1 MKKLLFTFLL
11 FMFYLFQTEIVSAQ
25 VLMNSSGSYS
35 QDFNTL
41 ASSGAT
47 STWTDN
53 SSIAN
58 WFWQSTATGTTYA
71 IDNGGSNSGGRKSYG
86 TTAST
91 DRAMGSLG
99 SGSATVAYG
108 ILLKNTS
115 GGTIT
120 DIKISYTGEQ
130 WRNGGNTTV
139 QPLSFFYKTSTSAIT
154 DLTPSSNTNWTS
166 FTSLNFSSLI
176 NTATATA
183 LDGNASANKTIFT
196 NIPITGITINNDEYL
211 MLRWQDVND
220 VGNDHGL
227 SIDDITITW
236 TISNATTPPS
246 LTANTTNNSVDN
258 SFDISFTDD
267 ATWRAAITSVNI
279 GSSALTQGTDYE
291 ILPGILRLKPQ
302 GSNPLLTT
310 SGSKSINITATGY
323 LPATVTQEINSGV
336 ISLTNSTVNI
346 SGLFN
351 TGVSRTVTAT
361 AKDQYSNA
369 ITGYQFKYDFSY
381 INNNATTPEIYTIDS
396 KQYTSNSTDSLFT
409 NLTGSNGSA
418 TLSVAIPVI
427 VDPNDGFS
435 LQIQLNDGAANI
447 GNLLSFTKLPPEI
460 TLTCSDPATTI
471 LYPSS
476 SKNLIYQAKVVV
488 VNDSSRLTSL
498 NVNLSGSYTSTSIK
512 SYGFKLIY
520 SSNSTLDASDT
531 PIDSVSS
538 SATGSGELLHFINV
552 SKNFT
557 VGTAYLFIT
566 VDIET
571 NPILNETFIAFISGN
586 SNFNFGSNPS
596 YGTGSFTAG
605 LGHTI
610 KPNPTMTE
618 LVVPKYF
625 GAKTASS
632 ANTNRTPFAVCLKFE
647 NLIPNTTYNLKSGI
661 DLTTAA
667 ATSFGAGQMW
677 DGSAFSTNN
686 LANAFT
692 TNNDGN
698 SAPVWIFLQ
707 PTGNASRFGGGQ
719 MHNIR
724 IGVYT
729 GATAPGSPT
738 FVGTKTITTLDIA
751 STPITTDT
759 TDDGAFL
766 YGTSPLSAG
775 KYILVYDNESGTGD
789 PLYAYQIRTSAPT
802 QSTQTSL
809 PREIDS
815 VFMQAGTTIEGN
827 WVAVIPGMYSGF
839 TGVKRIESRNAD
851 NTVYAYN
858 IDADGIWPSGANTS
872 TALRKDVI
880 TITETDA
887 KLDPNPFKTLNINA
901 LLQGSYDAS
910 ISAMR
915 AAVDDL
921 GNFMF
926 SPTITDTITIELR
939 DANDPTINIATFSGA
954 ILNTNGTCE
963 ISGIPS
969 ILNNSYY
976 IVIKQRNHIE
986 TWSSNPI
993 SFGASTINYDFTTDA
1008 NKAYGDNQMEI
1019 APGIFA
1025 IYGGDVNN
1033 DGLIDGSDLSDVQN
1047 DSNNFTI
1054 GYTVTDVNQDGLVD
1068 GSDLSMIQNNSNA
1081 FISIMTP

>member
-41 ASSGAT
+41 ASSGT
-47 STWTDN
+47 GTWTDN
-53 SSIAN
+53 SSIPN
-58 WFWQSTATGTTYA
+58 WFWQSTATGTTYTV
-71 IDNGGSNSGGRKSYG
+71 DNGSSNSGGRKSYG

-130 WRNGGNTTV
+130 WRNGGNTSV

-154 DLTPSSNTNWTS
+154 DLTPSSNTNWTP

-176 NTATATA
+176 NTSTAAA

-196 NIPITGITINNDEYL
+196 DIPITGITINNDEYL

-220 VGNDHGL
+220 AGNDHGL

-236 TISNATTPPS
+236 TISNATAPPL

-279 GSSALTQGTDYE
+279 GSSTLTQGIDYE

-302 GSNPLLTT
+302 GLNPLLTT
-310 SGSKSINITATGY
+310 SGSKSISISATGY
-323 LPATVTQEINSGV
+323 LPATLTQEIKSGA
-336 ISLTNSTVNI
+336 ISLANSSVNV

-351 TGVSRTVTAT
+351 TGISRTVTAT

-381 INNNATTPEIYTIDS
+381 TNNDITTQEIYTIDS
-396 KQYTSNSTDSLFT
+396 KQYTSSSTDSLFT

-435 LQIQLNDGAANI
+435 LQIQLNDGSTNI

-460 TLTCSDPATTI
+460 TFTCSDPATTI

-476 SKNLIYQAKVVV
+476 SRNLIYQAKIVVL
-488 VNDSSRLTSL
+488 NDSSRLTLL
-498 NVNLSGSYTSTSIK
+498 NVNLSGSYTSASIK
-512 SYGFKLIY
+512 SNGFKLIY

-538 SATGSGELLHFINV
+538 FATGSGELLQFINV

-557 VGTAYLFIT
+557 VGTAYLFVT
-566 VDIET
+566 VDIESS
-571 NPILNETFIAFISGN
+571 PILNETISAFISGN
-586 SNFNFGSNPS
+586 SSFNFGSNPS

-618 LVVPKYF
+618 LIVPKYF

-647 NLIPNTTYNLKSGI
+647 NLIPNTSYNLKSGI

-667 ATSFGAGQMW
+667 VTSFGAGQMW

-692 TNNDGN
+692 TDNDGN

-719 MHNIR
+719 IHNIR

-738 FVGTKTITTLDIA
+738 FVGSKTITSLDIA

-789 PLYAYQIRTSAPT
+789 PLYAYQIRPSAPT

-815 VFMQAGTTIEGN
+815 VFMQAGTTIAGN
-827 WVAVIPGMYSGF
+827 WVAVIPGIYSGF

-858 IDADGIWPSGANTS
+858 IDADGIWPSGVNTS

-887 KLDPNPFKTLNINA
+887 KLDPNPVRNMQLNIM
-901 LLQGSYDAS
+901 LQGPFNSFSNQMNPAL
-910 ISAMR
+910 
-915 AAVDDL
+915 DDL
-921 GNFMF
+921 GNFIF
-926 SPTITDTITIELR
+926 TSAITDTVTIELR
-939 DANDPTINIATFSGA
+939 DANDPTINIATFNGA

-986 TWSSNPI
+986 TCSSSPI
-993 SFGASTINYDFTTDA
+993 SFGTSTINYDFTTDA

-1033 DGLIDGSDLSDVQN
+1033 DGIIDSGDMTTIDNLSTAVTFGYYAEDINN
-1047 DSNNFTI
+1047 DGIIDSGDMTI
-1054 GYTVTDVNQDGLVD
+1054 VD
-1068 GSDLSMIQNNSNA
+1068 NNSTA
-1081 FISIMTP
+1081 IIMAIIP

>member
-25 VLMNSSGSYS
+25 ILMSSSGSYS

-41 ASSGAT
+41 ASSGT
-47 STWTDN
+47 GTWTDN
-53 SSIAN
+53 SSIPN
-58 WFWQSTATGTTYA
+58 WFWQSTATGTTYTV
-71 IDNGGSNSGGRKSYG
+71 DNGSSNSGGRKSYG

-130 WRNGGNTTV
+130 WRNGGNTSV
-139 QPLSFFYKTSTSAIT
+139 QPLSFFYKTSTSVIT
-154 DLTPSSNTNWTS
+154 DLTPSSNTNWTP

-176 NTATATA
+176 NTSTAAA

-196 NIPITGITINNDEYL
+196 DIPITGITINNDEYL

-220 VGNDHGL
+220 AGNDHGL

-236 TISNATTPPS
+236 TISNATAPPS

-267 ATWRAAITSVNI
+267 ATWRAAIISVNI
-279 GSSALTQGTDYE
+279 GSSTLTQGTDYE

-302 GSNPLLTT
+302 GLNPLLTT
-310 SGSKSINITATGY
+310 SGSKSISISATGY
-323 LPATVTQEINSGV
+323 LPATLTQEIKSGD
-336 ISLTNSTVNI
+336 ISLTNSSVSI

-351 TGVSRTVTAT
+351 TGISRTVTAT

-381 INNNATTPEIYTIDS
+381 TNDDITTQEIYTIDS

-435 LQIQLNDGAANI
+435 LQIQLNDGSTNI

-460 TLTCSDPATTI
+460 TFTCSDPATTI

-476 SKNLIYQAKVVV
+476 SRNLIYQAKIVVL
-488 VNDSSRLTSL
+488 NDSSRLTLL

-512 SYGFKLIY
+512 SNGFKLIY

-538 SATGSGELLHFINV
+538 FATGSGELLQFINV

-557 VGTAYLFIT
+557 VGTAYLFVT
-566 VDIET
+566 VDIES
-571 NPILNETFIAFISGN
+571 NPILNETISAFISGN
-586 SNFNFGSNPS
+586 SSFNFGSNPS

-610 KPNPTMTE
+610 KPSPTMTE
-618 LVVPKYF
+618 LIVPKYF

-632 ANTNRTPFAVCLKFE
+632 ANTNRTPFAACLKFE

-692 TNNDGN
+692 TDNDGN

-719 MHNIR
+719 IHNIR

-738 FVGTKTITTLDIA
+738 FVGSKTVTSLDIA

-766 YGTSPLSAG
+766 YGTSPLSAS

-789 PLYAYQIRTSAPT
+789 PLYAYQIRPSAPT
-802 QSTQTSL
+802 QSTQTNL

-815 VFMQAGTTIEGN
+815 VFMQVGTTIAGN

-858 IDADGIWPSGANTS
+858 IDTDGIWPSGVNTS

-887 KLDPNPFKTLNINA
+887 KLDPNPFKRLNINV

-921 GNFMF
+921 GNYVF
-926 SPTITDTITIELR
+926 SPTITDTISIEFR
-939 DANDPTINIATFSGA
+939 DATTPTTIISSFNSR
-954 ILNTNGTCE
+954 ILYTNGTC
-963 ISGIPS
+963 IIDGIPAS
-969 ILNNSYY
+969 LNDVYY
-976 IVIKQRNHIE
+976 VVIKHRNHLE
-986 TWSSNPI
+986 TWSSSPV
-993 SFGASTINYDFTTDA
+993 SFSSDIINYDFTISSSQ
-1008 NKAYGDNQMEI
+1008 AYGNNLAELI
-1019 APGIFA
+1019 PGVWGI
-1025 IYGGDVNN
+1025 IGGDTDRSGFIDSDDMNIVDNN
-1033 DGLIDGSDLSDVQN
+1033 NYNSGYLDADADGNGFVDSDDMNIV
-1047 DSNNFTI
+1047 DNNNYI
-1054 GYTVTDVNQDGLVD
+1054 GTVT
-1068 GSDLSMIQNNSNA
+1068 
-1081 FISIMTP
+1081 P

>member
-11 FMFYLFQTEIVSAQ
+11 FMFYLSQTGIVSAQ
-25 VLMNSSGSYS
+25 ILMNSSGSYF

-41 ASSGAT
+41 VSSGT
-47 STWTDN
+47 GTWTDN
-53 SSIAN
+53 SSISN
-58 WFWQSTATGTTYA
+58 WFWQSTATGTTYTV
-71 IDNGGSNSGGRKSYG
+71 DNGSSNSGGRKSYG
-86 TTAST
+86 STAST

-130 WRNGGNTTV
+130 WRNGGNTSV
-139 QPLSFFYKTSTSAIT
+139 QALSFFYKTSTSIIT
-154 DLTPSSNTNWTS
+154 DLTPSSNTNWTP
-166 FTSLNFSSLI
+166 FTSLNFNSLI
-176 NTATATA
+176 NTSTAAA
-183 LDGNASANKTIFT
+183 LDGNASSNKTILT
-196 NIPITGITINNDEYL
+196 DIPITGITINNDEYL

-220 VGNDHGL
+220 AGNDHGL

-236 TISNATTPPS
+236 TISNATAAPS

-267 ATWRAAITSVNI
+267 ATWRAAIISVNI
-279 GSSALTQGTDYE
+279 GSSVLTQGTDYE
-291 ILPGILRLKPQ
+291 ILPGTLRLKPQ
-302 GSNPLLTT
+302 GLNPLLTT
-310 SGSKSINITATGY
+310 SGSKSISISATGY
-323 LPATVTQEINSGV
+323 LPATLTQEIKSGD
-336 ISLTNSTVNI
+336 ISLTNSSVSV

-351 TGVSRTVTAT
+351 TGISRTVTAT

-381 INNNATTPEIYTIDS
+381 TNNDITTQEIYTIDS
-396 KQYTSNSTDSLFT
+396 KQYTSSSTDSLFT

-435 LQIQLNDGAANI
+435 LQIQLNDGSTNI

-460 TLTCSDPATTI
+460 TFTCSDPATTI

-476 SKNLIYQAKVVV
+476 SRNLIYQAKIVVL
-488 VNDSSRLTSL
+488 NDSSRLTLL
-498 NVNLSGSYTSTSIK
+498 NVNLSGSYTSASIK
-512 SYGFKLIY
+512 SNGFKLIY

-538 SATGSGELLHFINV
+538 FATGSGELLQFINV

-557 VGTAYLFIT
+557 VGTAYLFVT
-566 VDIET
+566 VDIESS
-571 NPILNETFIAFISGN
+571 PILNETISAFISGN
-586 SNFNFGSNPS
+586 SSFNFGSNPS

-610 KPNPTMTE
+610 KPSPTMTE
-618 LVVPKYF
+618 LIVPKYF

-692 TNNDGN
+692 TDNDGN

-719 MHNIR
+719 IHNIR

-738 FVGTKTITTLDIA
+738 FVGSKTITSLDIA

-759 TDDGAFL
+759 MDDGAFL

-789 PLYAYQIRTSAPT
+789 PLYAYQIRPSAPT

-815 VFMQAGTTIEGN
+815 VFMQAGTTIAGN

-839 TGVKRIESRNAD
+839 TGVKRIESRNDD

-887 KLDPNPFKTLNINA
+887 TLDPNPFKTLTINA
-901 LLQGSYDAS
+901 LLQGCYDAS
-910 ISAMR
+910 ISTMR

-921 GNFMF
+921 GNYVF
-926 SPTITDTITIELR
+926 SPTITDTISIEFR
-939 DANDPTINIATFSGA
+939 DAITPTTIISSFNSR
-954 ILNTNGTCE
+954 ILYTNGTC
-963 ISGIPS
+963 IIDGIPAS
-969 ILNNSYY
+969 LNDVYY
-976 IVIKQRNHIE
+976 IVIKHRNHLE
-986 TWSSNPI
+986 TWSSSPV
-993 SFGASTINYDFTTDA
+993 SFSSDIINYDFTTSSSQ
-1008 NKAYGDNQMEI
+1008 AYGDNLAELI
-1019 APGIFA
+1019 PGVWGI
-1025 IYGGDVNN
+1025 IGGDTDRSGFIDSDDMNIVDNN
-1033 DGLIDGSDLSDVQN
+1033 NYNSGYLDADADGNGFVDSDDMNIV
-1047 DSNNFTI
+1047 DNNNYI
-1054 GYTVTDVNQDGLVD
+1054 GTVT
-1068 GSDLSMIQNNSNA
+1068 
-1081 FISIMTP
+1081 P